1 MLAST
6 KPGSAAAPGREGDGE
21 DGWRDPIGS
30 PLTASACS
38 RRNCSILARIASK
51 SSAARLWVRTTMT
64 GNIVDAAEK
73 NQTMPPGAH
82 SCAAPAIGWTRETI
96 SPLRTDSRQLVSKI
110 CWCVKTFGEMMN
122 VPKWLEPIGFFSFAH
137 ACAGRFGRMRIG
149 GSSKIACT
157 AEGSLRPFT
166 CLVPAAPA

>member
-1 MLAST
+1 MLSHVALGGKHDRGSCTGDHRGDRQGVGKRGKCQRQRYREKLTLSYRVRMLIKSASYVR
-6 KPGSAAAPGREGDGE
+6 PCRRGDH
-21 DGWRDPIGS
+21 RN
-30 PLTASACS
+30 S
-38 RRNCSILARIASK
+38 RLRG
-51 SSAARLWVRTTMT
+51 VF
-64 GNIVDAAEK
+64 
-73 NQTMPPGAH
+73 
-82 SCAAPAIGWTRETI
+82 